1 MREWAHKNNI
11 NVERNQETV
20 MYIQDKVAW
29 NAAVEEKLKH
39 MKTLGVD
46 CVALDLTDP
55 LPKDAGIDLSSPQAA
70 AAFFT
75 RAKATVAAHGLEL
88 RTVLATSGYEDIKK
102 GTAGRDE
109 KIARLVNAL
118 EGMGAAGVPIMAY
131 NFKLLNSKNLRSQAT
146 QGRGGAQ
153 YISFDYE
160 QYLKKPAAP
169 VEPAISEEQMWGNL
183 SYFLKATV
191 PVAEKSGVRM
201 ALHPDDPPVPYGTPP
216 LAGVAHIASTFDQY
230 RKIFGIVPSASNG
243 MLFCQGCV
251 KEMKG
256 VNVYDAIRDMG
267 SAGKIVMVHFRNVR
281 GSFPKFQETFVDD
294 GDVDMFRALQ
304 TYRDV
309 GFKGP
314 FSLDHSPIFPEAEI
328 ANQAFAV
335 GYLRGLIQAVYR

>member
-1 MREWAHKNNI
+1 MH
-11 NVERNQETV
+11 
-20 MYIQDKVAW
+20 IQDKVAW
-29 NAAVEEKLKH
+29 NAGVDKKLAH
-39 MKTLGVD
+39 LKTLGVD

-55 LPKDAGIDLSSPQAA
+55 LPKDAGIDLSTRQAA
-70 AAFFT
+70 TDFFA
-75 RAKATVAAHGLEL
+75 RAKATVAAYGLEL
-88 RTVLATSGYEDIKK
+88 RTVLATSGYEDIKR
-102 GTAGRDE
+102 GTPGRDA

-118 EGMGAAGVPIMAY
+118 EGMGAAGVPILAY
-131 NFKLLNSKNLRSQAT
+131 NFKLLNSKNLRSQPT
-146 QGRGGAQ
+146 QGRGAAQ
-153 YISFDYE
+153 YISFDYDE
-160 QYLKKPAAP
+160 YLRKPSAP
-169 VEPAISEEQMWGNL
+169 VEPSISEEQMWDNL

-216 LAGVAHIASTFDQY
+216 LAGVAHVVSSFDQY

-294 GDVDMFRALQ
+294 GDVDMFRAMQ
-304 TYRDV
+304 AYRDV

-335 GYLRGLIQAVYR
+335 GYLRGLIQSVYR